1 MDMGAPFITES
12 THKKH
17 LHRASTFALFQ
28 GTKYRITE
36 SENGKGDIWHVELN
50 TIPAARLPGISW
62 NGAEHWWCL
71 QHRQ

>member
-1 MDMGAPFITES
+1 LFGFAS
-12 THKKH
+12 T
-17 LHRASTFALFQ
+17 STFALFQ

>member
-1 MDMGAPFITES
+1 LVLTARAAGAELVSVLIV
-12 THKKH
+12 
-17 LHRASTFALFQ
+17 STFALFQ